1 MRNTSH
7 RYYFEG
13 TTTEEK
19 MNRFDI
25 PIHGLTEEYP
35 DVFEQV
41 KLANLRYKK
50 GDFTIAAQIWENAA
64 DVGNDE
70 AAYRLAKM
78 LKETESYP
86 MQRLE
91 RFRKSERLLRA
102 LWNRYSDYRID
113 LELADLYYRCGMG
126 KYASALG
133 HLLRAKLNGAQVEA
147 ELVEAYQKRLSKESV
162 DVSNDPH
169 GAYLLG
175 CALVDSGAVEK
186 GVYFLEQAIEYG
198 RNSKWIAYAA
208 LELAQA
214 CEGCRGYERLRYSA
228 LKQAEDL
235 GFPEVLCP
243 KKQEYYGEICTPERS
258 LMWNML

>member
-1 MRNTSH
+1 MHNTSR
-7 RYYFEG
+7 RYYAEG

-25 PIHGLTEEYP
+25 PVHGLKEEYP

-41 KLANLRYKK
+41 KLANLHYKN
-50 GDFTIAAQIWENAA
+50 GDFTTAGQIWENAA

-78 LKETESYP
+78 LKKTESYP

-91 RFRKSERLLRA
+91 RFRKSERLFLA

-113 LELADLYYRCGMG
+113 LELADLYYRCGTG

-133 HLLRAKLNGAQVEA
+133 HLLRAKLNGAQVET

-162 DVSNDPH
+162 DVSNDSH

-175 CALVDSGAVEK
+175 CALVDVGSVAK
-186 GVYFLEQAIEYG
+186 GIYFLEQSIEYG
-198 RNSKWIAYAA
+198 RSSRWVGYAA

-214 CEGCRGYERLRYSA
+214 REGRRGYERLYYSA
-228 LKQAEDL
+228 LKQAEEL
-235 GFPEVLCP
+235 GFPEVLCQRN
-243 KKQEYYGEICTPERS
+243 KNTTVRAVHQRGA
-258 LMWNML
+258 

>member
-19 MNRFDI
+19 MNRFDV

-41 KLANLRYKK
+41 KLAILHYKK
-50 GDFTIAAQIWENAA
+50 GDFTIAARIWGDAA
-64 DVGNDE
+64 DVGTDE

-113 LELADLYYRCGMG
+113 LELADLYYRCGTG

-147 ELVEAYQKRLSKESV
+147 ELVEAYQKRLSKEPV

-175 CALVDSGAVEK
+175 CALVDAGSVEK
-186 GVYFLEQAIEYG
+186 GIYFLEQAIEYG
-198 RNSKWIAYAA
+198 RSSRWVGYAA
-208 LELAQA
+208 LELAKA
-214 CEGCRGYERLRYSA
+214 CEGRRGYERLYYRA
-228 LKQAEDL
+228 LKQAEEL
-235 GFPEVLCP
+235 GFPEVLCQRN
-243 KKQEYYGEICTPERS
+243 KNTTVRTLHQRGA
-258 LMWNML
+258 

>member
-1 MRNTSH
+1 
-7 RYYFEG
+7 
-13 TTTEEK
+13 

-25 PIHGLTEEYP
+25 PVHGLKEEYP

-41 KLANLRYKK
+41 KLANLHYKN
-50 GDFTIAAQIWENAA
+50 GDFTTAGQIWENAA

-78 LKETESYP
+78 LKKTESYP
-86 MQRLE
+86 MQRME
-91 RFRKSERLLRA
+91 RFRKSERLFLA

-113 LELADLYYRCGMG
+113 LELADLYYRCGTG

-133 HLLRAKLNGAQVEA
+133 HLLRAKLNGAQVET

-175 CALVDSGAVEK
+175 CALVDVGSVEK
-186 GVYFLEQAIEYG
+186 GIYFLEQSIEYG
-198 RNSKWIAYAA
+198 RSSRWVGYAA

-214 CEGCRGYERLRYSA
+214 CEGRRGYERLYYSA
-228 LKQAEDL
+228 LKQAEEL
-235 GFPEVLCP
+235 GFPEVLCQRN
-243 KKQEYYGEICTPERS
+243 KNTTVRAVHQRGA
-258 LMWNML
+258 